1 MVGKMKEDKDY
12 FYFDKGEA
20 VKLSKSFSSDELAC
34 KCKLDSCKEQKLSKR
49 LIERLQALRDEVGVP
64 IKVHSGL
71 RCKEHNTKVGGHPSS
86 SHVNGLAADI
96 STPDLN
102 KLHGLC
108 EKHFDNIGNGT
119 NKGFIHVDVRDPKGP
134 GLKRRWLY

>member
-1 MVGKMKEDKDY
+1 MREDKDY
-12 FYFDKGEA
+12 FYFDKSEV
-20 VKLSKSFSSDELAC
+20 VKLSKSFSTSEFKC
-34 KCKLDSCKEQKLSKR
+34 KCSLPSCTEQKISKK
-49 LIERLQALRDEVGVP
+49 LIERLQTLRDEVGIP
-64 IKVHSGL
+64 IKIHSGL

-102 KLHGLC
+102 VLLTLC
-108 EKHFDNIGNGT
+108 EKHFDNIGDGH
-119 NKGFIHVDVRDPKGP
+119 NKGFIHIDVRDPKGP